1 MKNDTLLECG
11 IENSATII
19 TCVAGSGEAD
29 SSNPSLLLSRQEFH
43 RKVIETQTRLR
54 GYALFLCGSH
64 PAAEELL
71 QETTLHIL
79 LKIDQYRA
87 TGSFYG
93 WARKSMLNLH
103 LGNLERAACHGKVL
117 QFGYTP
123 HTFSD
128 EASIASETPCG
139 TEYLSAPDSESLYC
153 AKELHGIISRLP
165 RLQREVMTLRI
176 NGYRYHEIA
185 HALGTTAGNVKNA
198 IFQARANIRRQL
210 GE

>member
-1 MKNDTLLECG
+1 
-11 IENSATII
+11 
-19 TCVAGSGEAD
+19 
-29 SSNPSLLLSRQEFH
+29 
-43 RKVIETQTRLR
+43 
-54 GYALFLCGSH
+54 
-64 PAAEELL
+64 
-71 QETTLHIL
+71 
-79 LKIDQYRA
+79 
-87 TGSFYG
+87 
-93 WARKSMLNLH
+93 MLNLH

-176 NGYRYHEIA
+176 NGYKYHEIA
-185 HALGTTAGNVKNA
+185 HALGTSAGNVKNA